1 MVLYGMVKTIRLMED
16 VHNRL
21 SEIKKELES
30 RASSSVGTRVSISFE
45 EVIKKLC
52 EVYDRND

>member
-1 MVLYGMVKTIRLMED
+1 MVKTIRLMED